1 MWLSTQMW
9 DKFIYVFLALSPCV
23 LIQQFLHVAGLDLGL
38 NVLVSFNITG
48 SSRERK
54 ESKNNQSISTNEST
68 FLAKT

>member
-1 MWLSTQMW
+1 MW
-9 DKFIYVFLALSPCV
+9 DKFSYVFLALSPRV
-23 LIQQFLHVAGLDLGL
+23 LIQQYLHVAGLDLGL
-38 NVLVSFNITG
+38 LVSFNITG